1 MSMSDPIADM
11 LTRIRNAHKA
21 RHRETDVPFSRLKS
35 DLARVLQEEGYIE
48 GFRVREEGPRRIIR
62 VALRYTEDGD
72 PVVSGLQRASRPGR
86 RNYTGAKEIPRV
98 LGGLGICV
106 LSTSQGVMSDREARR
121 RHVGGEV
128 LCNVW

>member
-48 GFRVREEGPRRIIR
+48 GFRVLEEGPRRIIR
-62 VALRYTEDGD
+62 VALRYTEEGA
-72 PVVSGLQRASRPGR
+72 PVVTGLQRASRPGR
-86 RNYTGAKEIPRV
+86 RSYTGAKDIPRV
-98 LGGLGICV
+98 LGGLGISV